1 MLLLTICFILISC
14 TLSDEWYDVT
24 YSSSLS
30 LWLDLPPNSRTDM
43 LSTNYLVSSTR
54 TSPFLIS
61 LFNTTSYEVTVTSQ
75 GFVYLN
81 SYTAVPHVGGSGYIS
96 PLMANFIPDASANS
110 REANS
115 PGIPEKST
123 ADKTSDNPEITDSS
137 NPDIMPA
144 SKSSGTRSRSDSGLK
159 GARSVLIHS
168 TRTVFTAEWR
178 NMKLSECEGTFT
190 FQCQVHADGRIVML
204 YRDIPCSVSLLSQST
219 HPVEVGIRAARPPS
233 QLGNLPE
240 TLHSLDLHTKRIIS
254 GTTVVITPK
263 EQDDTSDQSEELED
277 TFNQS
282 EDRRGGEKNQKDKK
296 EHETGDN
303 TADLLVVLV
312 VILAVTIPMLLFSMF
327 LFYKIFLAEE
337 NQFKEKDVLPF

>member
-1 MLLLTICFILISC
+1 
-14 TLSDEWYDVT
+14 
-24 YSSSLS
+24 
-30 LWLDLPPNSRTDM
+30 
-43 LSTNYLVSSTR
+43 
-54 TSPFLIS
+54 
-61 LFNTTSYEVTVTSQ
+61 
-75 GFVYLN
+75 
-81 SYTAVPHVGGSGYIS
+81 
-96 PLMANFIPDASANS
+96 
-110 REANS
+110 
-115 PGIPEKST
+115 
-123 ADKTSDNPEITDSS
+123 
-137 NPDIMPA
+137 
-144 SKSSGTRSRSDSGLK
+144 
-159 GARSVLIHS
+159 
-168 TRTVFTAEWR
+168 
-178 NMKLSECEGTFT
+178 
-190 FQCQVHADGRIVML
+190 ML